1 MSNHNYVWHMLDGN
15 VGIASSLYK
24 DKVNEIVSKSI
35 TNQIVK
41 LHKGHIYVESKVG
54 EGSNFIIILPVDP
67 DDI

>member
-1 MSNHNYVWHMLDGN
+1 MLDGN
-15 VGIASSLYK
+15 VGVASSLNK

-41 LHKGHIYVESKVG
+41 LHKCDIYVESKVG
-54 EGSNFIIILPVDP
+54 EGSNFVIILPVDP